1 MSTLSAAR
9 ADNFYYPPNWD
20 PSKES
25 LSQHTGDTRGR
36 NQYEQEGLIRFE
48 LPFDGWCEG
57 CGRHVGK
64 GVRFNAK
71 KDADGKYHSTT
82 VWKFTMQCP
91 SCTTKFVIKTDPAKS
106 DYDFSAGIRRKV
118 ESYAEDAADGA
129 RLLGDTDHR
138 AQEAALAKR
147 RDPMATLE
155 RTQDDRA
162 KAKRAAG
169 ELAED
174 WGRAE
179 RFYDDYGA
187 NRALRKRHRAVRKDA
202 KERDGMGRRLGLA
215 IELLPPHPDD
225 AAAARAVTFARP
237 RRAAAAAPKATS
249 IFGHPVAP
257 RSSKAAAL
265 ARERGIDPKRLQ
277 LKPRP
282 GARAPAPAAP
292 TTTTR
297 RRPR

>member
-91 SCTTKFVIKTDPAKS
+91 SCTTKFVIKTNPAKS
-106 DYDFSAGIRRKV
+106 DYDFSAGVRRKV
-118 ESYAEDAADGA
+118 ESYEEDAADGA

-155 RTQDDRA
+155 RTRDDRA

-169 ELAED
+169 ELADD

-215 IELLPPHPDD
+215 IDG
-225 AAAARAVTFARP
+225 T
-237 RRAAAAAPKATS
+237 ATS
-249 IFGHPVAP
+249 
-257 RSSKAAAL
+257 
-265 ARERGIDPKRLQ
+265 
-277 LKPRP
+277 
-282 GARAPAPAAP
+282 
-292 TTTTR
+292 
-297 RRPR
+297 